1 MSTQHKLKR
10 RKIGH
15 KFYTIIKQYE
25 KRNLKISQK
34 NYQRRNQKSIEHI
47 RKKIFQ
53 NNIKNIK
60 P

>member
-25 KRNLKISQK
+25 KRHLKISQK